1 MKNQSNDRK
10 TPPRRWVPTL
20 KEIVD
25 NTLANMAIEGFELTP
40 AEIAQVR
47 ERARRELAG
56 WRGLAAALKEE
67 RRSK

>member
-1 MKNQSNDRK
+1 M
-10 TPPRRWVPTL
+10 